1 MCARIL
7 GLTECFISQFVN
19 RSTDLHPPELL
30 RKTGS
35 SEVVD
40 STTLGTRLQLYIFTY
55 LYNTYIMSYLL
66 CSFTA
71 FFLFT
76 TVWACLCC
84 IFRDV
89 SDALCIGLSD
99 RRFGDPLVCADM
111 QHAYI
116 ILNDLEHLARGKA
129 GFKADLFSAGVV
141 LHVLLTRHACEFEG
155 QVFSIHQSIGFSM
168 ALAWP

>member
-7 GLTECFISQFVN
+7 VLTECFISQFVN
-19 RSTDLHPPELL
+19 RSTDLHPPRLL
-30 RKTGS
+30 RKNGS

-40 STTLGTRLQLYIFTY
+40 IY
-55 LYNTYIMSYLL
+55 LYTYIMSYLL
-66 CSFTA
+66 CSYLCYFTA

-76 TVWACLCC
+76 TVCACLCC

-89 SDALCIGLSD
+89 SDALCIGLLD

-116 ILNDLEHLARGKA
+116 ILNDLEHLTRGKA

-141 LHVLLTRHACEFEG
+141 LHVLLTRHACEF
-155 QVFSIHQSIGFSM
+155 
-168 ALAWP
+168 